1 MIIWYSM
8 VQKHEI
14 KVNTIKA
21 RLLDSIEIEL
31 VDENGN
37 PVADE
42 EYILYLPDGKERK
55 GKVDSKG
62 YAKEKDIPPGEL
74 FVKFLNLE
82 EVDVED

>member
-1 MIIWYSM
+1 MT
-8 VQKHEI
+8 QKREI
-14 KVNTIKA
+14 KVKTIEA
-21 RLLDSIEIEL
+21 RLLDRIEIEL

-62 YAKEKDIPPGEL
+62 YAMEKDIPPGEIL
-74 FVKFLNLE
+74 VKFPNLE
-82 EVDVED
+82 EVDIED